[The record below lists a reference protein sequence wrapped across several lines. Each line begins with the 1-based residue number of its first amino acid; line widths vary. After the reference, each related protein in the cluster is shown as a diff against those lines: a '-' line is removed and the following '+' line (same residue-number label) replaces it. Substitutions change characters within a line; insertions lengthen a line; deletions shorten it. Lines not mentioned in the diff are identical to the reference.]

1 MDILER
7 INQLKAERG
16 WTEYQLAEASE
27 IPQST
32 ISSWYRKNMLPSVGS
47 LEKICKGLGVSMAQF
62 FAENRETTILSEE
75 QQQLLENWNRL
86 SPKQRESLLSFLKN
100 F

>member
-1 MDILER
+1 
-7 INQLKAERG
+7 
-16 WTEYQLAEASE
+16 
-27 IPQST
+27 